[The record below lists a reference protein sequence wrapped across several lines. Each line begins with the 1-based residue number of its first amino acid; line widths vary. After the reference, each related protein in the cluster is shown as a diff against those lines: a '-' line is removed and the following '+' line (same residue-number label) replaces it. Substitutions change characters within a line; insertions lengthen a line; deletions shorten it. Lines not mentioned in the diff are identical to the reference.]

1 MNMISCLQQTENE
14 IIKKDINKDITFAV
28 ALDEFRTQ
36 IYLQTL
42 VIHYRVGDVYIDDLT
57 KFAIEIFNLS
67 PLSRVWGN
75 SSYMIYILHCVH
87 KVNTRAYYTTG
98 I

>member
-36 IYLQTL
+36 IYL
-42 VIHYRVGDVYIDDLT
+42 
-57 KFAIEIFNLS
+57 
-67 PLSRVWGN
+67 
-75 SSYMIYILHCVH
+75 
-87 KVNTRAYYTTG
+87 
-98 I
+98 